1 MAREMM
7 ILPCSAPSSR
17 QARRS
22 RGSRR
27 LRLAFFGC
35 EDDPRSGSFCM
46 EGLLDVRQGSYG
58 VKWRSE
64 SAINTILGF
73 AK

>member
-1 MAREMM
+1 MM
-7 ILPCSAPSSR
+7 IQQCSAPSSR

-35 EDDPRSGSFCM
+35 EDDPRSGLFRM
-46 EGLLDVRQGSYG
+46 EGLLDVRQGSNG
-58 VKWRSE
+58 VKWRFESE
-64 SAINTILGF
+64 INTILGF
-73 AK
+73 AT